1 MQALGQDGGQSCSPF
16 QRGIDG
22 WCPELIDQPLDY
34 PRELLGKFDLPRTL
48 AKVSRLRNCIYRGLR
63 NTPKQAESGGNISV
77 QETKSIIGALRLR
90 LQPLNVK
97 DFAWI
102 FRVAEDTALK
112 WIREGRVPAFRLGK
126 TVRIDP
132 HLLADMLQREVSDW
146 EAKQELLDR
155 RLKIIEKERNRADMA
170 APFTGEREGEE

>member
-1 MQALGQDGGQSCSPF
+1 M
-16 QRGIDG
+16 
-22 WCPELIDQPLDY
+22 
-34 PRELLGKFDLPRTL
+34 
-48 AKVSRLRNCIYRGLR
+48 
-63 NTPKQAESGGNISV
+63 SV

-90 LQPLNVK
+90 LQPLTAK
-97 DFAWI
+97 EFAWI

-155 RLKIIEKERNRADMA
+155 RLKIIEKEAIVEDAACEEGEAQNWADMA
-170 APFTGEREGEE
+170 DPFAGKREGEEWQ

>member
-1 MQALGQDGGQSCSPF
+1 M
-16 QRGIDG
+16 
-22 WCPELIDQPLDY
+22 
-34 PRELLGKFDLPRTL
+34 
-48 AKVSRLRNCIYRGLR
+48 
-63 NTPKQAESGGNISV
+63 SV

-97 DFAWI
+97 ELAWI
-102 FRVAEDTALK
+102 FRVTEDTVLK
-112 WIREGRVPAFRLGK
+112 WIQEGRMPAFRVGK

-155 RLKIIEKERNRADMA
+155 RLKIIEKEGIAEDAACEEEEAPNLADTA
-170 APFTGEREGEE
+170 DPFAGEREDENWQ

>member
-1 MQALGQDGGQSCSPF
+1 M
-16 QRGIDG
+16 
-22 WCPELIDQPLDY
+22 
-34 PRELLGKFDLPRTL
+34 
-48 AKVSRLRNCIYRGLR
+48 
-63 NTPKQAESGGNISV
+63 SV

-97 DFAWI
+97 EFARI

-155 RLKIIEKERNRADMA
+155 RLKSIEKEGIAEDAACEDGAAPNWADMP
-170 APFTGEREGEE
+170 APLAGEREGEESQ

>member
-1 MQALGQDGGQSCSPF
+1 M
-16 QRGIDG
+16 
-22 WCPELIDQPLDY
+22 
-34 PRELLGKFDLPRTL
+34 
-48 AKVSRLRNCIYRGLR
+48 
-63 NTPKQAESGGNISV
+63 SV
-77 QETKSIIGALRLR
+77 KETKSMIGALRLR

-97 DFAWI
+97 EFAWI
-102 FRVAEDTALK
+102 FRVADDTALK

-155 RLKIIEKERNRADMA
+155 RLKIIEKEGNWADMA
-170 APFTGEREGEE
+170 DPSGERQ

>member
-1 MQALGQDGGQSCSPF
+1 M
-16 QRGIDG
+16 
-22 WCPELIDQPLDY
+22 
-34 PRELLGKFDLPRTL
+34 
-48 AKVSRLRNCIYRGLR
+48 
-63 NTPKQAESGGNISV
+63 SV

-97 DFAWI
+97 EFAWI

-155 RLKIIEKERNRADMA
+155 RLKIIEKEGIAEDASCEERAAPNWADMA
-170 APFTGEREGEE
+170 EPFAGEREDENWQ

>member
-1 MQALGQDGGQSCSPF
+1 M
-16 QRGIDG
+16 
-22 WCPELIDQPLDY
+22 
-34 PRELLGKFDLPRTL
+34 
-48 AKVSRLRNCIYRGLR
+48 
-63 NTPKQAESGGNISV
+63 SV
-77 QETKSIIGALRLR
+77 QETKSIIAALRLR

-97 DFAWI
+97 EFAWI

-155 RLKIIEKERNRADMA
+155 RLKIIKKEGIAEDAACEEEKAPNLADTA
-170 APFTGEREGEE
+170 DPFADTREGEDWQ

>member
-1 MQALGQDGGQSCSPF
+1 M
-16 QRGIDG
+16 
-22 WCPELIDQPLDY
+22 
-34 PRELLGKFDLPRTL
+34 
-48 AKVSRLRNCIYRGLR
+48 
-63 NTPKQAESGGNISV
+63 SV

-97 DFAWI
+97 ELAWI
-102 FRVAEDTALK
+102 FRVTEDTVLK
-112 WIREGRVPAFRLGK
+112 WIQEGRMPAFRVGK

-155 RLKIIEKERNRADMA
+155 RLKIIEKEGNWVDMA
-170 APFTGEREGEE
+170 DPFAGERESEESQ

>member
-1 MQALGQDGGQSCSPF
+1 M
-16 QRGIDG
+16 
-22 WCPELIDQPLDY
+22 
-34 PRELLGKFDLPRTL
+34 
-48 AKVSRLRNCIYRGLR
+48 
-63 NTPKQAESGGNISV
+63 SV
-77 QETKSIIGALRLR
+77 QETKSMIGALRLR

-97 DFAWI
+97 EFAWI

-146 EAKQELLDR
+146 EANQELLDR
-155 RLKIIEKERNRADMA
+155 LKIIKKEGITEAAACQEGAAQSWADMA
-170 APFTGEREGEE
+170 DPFTGERGDENWQ

>member
-1 MQALGQDGGQSCSPF
+1 MARIPTV
-16 QRGIDG
+16 
-22 WCPELIDQPLDY
+22 LITLTLCHQLSFL
-34 PRELLGKFDLPRTL
+34 RVFVGKFDLSRTL
-48 AKVSRLRNCIYRGLR
+48 AKVFRLRRSVYRGLR
-63 NTPKQAESGGNISV
+63 NTPKQPESGGNMSV

-97 DFAWI
+97 EFAWI

-112 WIREGRVPAFRLGK
+112 WIREDRVPAFRLGK

-155 RLKIIEKERNRADMA
+155 RLKVIEKEGMLPEKRFRAQQTEQKS
-170 APFTGEREGEE
+170 APDSS

>member
-1 MQALGQDGGQSCSPF
+1 M
-16 QRGIDG
+16 
-22 WCPELIDQPLDY
+22 
-34 PRELLGKFDLPRTL
+34 
-48 AKVSRLRNCIYRGLR
+48 
-63 NTPKQAESGGNISV
+63 SV

-97 DFAWI
+97 ELAWI
-102 FRVAEDTALK
+102 FRVTEDTALK
-112 WIREGRVPAFRLGK
+112 WIQEGRMPAFRVGK

-155 RLKIIEKERNRADMA
+155 RLKIIEKEGNWADMA
-170 APFTGEREGEE
+170 DPFAGEREDEDRR

>member
-1 MQALGQDGGQSCSPF
+1 LGLKPAQYFLG
-16 QRGIDG
+16 
-22 WCPELIDQPLDY
+22 LDLN
-34 PRELLGKFDLPRTL
+34 RHF
-48 AKVSRLRNCIYRGLR
+48 
-63 NTPKQAESGGNISV
+63 ISEPWNQV
-77 QETKSIIGALRLR
+77 GALRLR

-97 DFAWI
+97 EFAWI

-155 RLKIIEKERNRADMA
+155 RLKIIEKEGIAENARIDSQ
-170 APFTGEREGEE
+170 

>member
-1 MQALGQDGGQSCSPF
+1 
-16 QRGIDG
+16 
-22 WCPELIDQPLDY
+22 
-34 PRELLGKFDLPRTL
+34 
-48 AKVSRLRNCIYRGLR
+48 
-63 NTPKQAESGGNISV
+63 
-77 QETKSIIGALRLR
+77 
-90 LQPLNVK
+90 LNVK
-97 DFAWI
+97 EFAWI

-155 RLKIIEKERNRADMA
+155 RLKVIEKEGIVEDAACEEEAASNSADMA
-170 APFTGEREGEE
+170 DPFADTREGEDWQ

>member
-1 MQALGQDGGQSCSPF
+1 M
-16 QRGIDG
+16 
-22 WCPELIDQPLDY
+22 
-34 PRELLGKFDLPRTL
+34 
-48 AKVSRLRNCIYRGLR
+48 
-63 NTPKQAESGGNISV
+63 SV

-97 DFAWI
+97 ELAWI
-102 FRVAEDTALK
+102 FRVTEDTVLK
-112 WIREGRVPAFRLGK
+112 WIQEGRMPAFRVGK

-155 RLKIIEKERNRADMA
+155 RLKIIEKEGNRADMA
-170 APFTGEREGEE
+170 DPFAGNERMRIGNELLRSNREGI